1 MAQPA
6 PMLVAYY
13 VGEANADEKM
23 LRSRLAEQLPE
34 YMVPAHLI
42 ALDALPLTANGK
54 LDRNALPLPAAEE
67 QATYCPP
74 RDDRE
79 HQLCRLWG
87 EILHVPADELSTRA
101 DLFQLGID
109 SIASIQMA
117 GRLRRELQ
125 LDVTLKELLT
135 YRTIASFYDTLLGRQ
150 TVGGI
155 QTVQRETGAL
165 SGAAPLLPIQQW
177 FPAHDLP
184 HPQQWNQYGLLVA
197 PGMTMARLQC
207 LLPRLV
213 AQHDAFNLR
222 FEKIPKENGVNA
234 TSRRLRCRPATL
246 WTFAHCRC
254 RKTTRILTPRCCSVL
269 PTGSRRSICR
279 AGLWPRLP
287 FLKGTRTARPC
298 SSLAIT

>member
-87 EILHVPADELSTRA
+87 EILHVPADELSTQA

-155 QTVQRETGAL
+155 QTVQRETG
-165 SGAAPLLPIQQW
+165 P
-177 FPAHDLP
+177 
-184 HPQQWNQYGLLVA
+184 
-197 PGMTMARLQC
+197 
-207 LLPRLV
+207 
-213 AQHDAFNLR
+213 
-222 FEKIPKENGVNA
+222 
-234 TSRRLRCRPATL
+234 
-246 WTFAHCRC
+246 
-254 RKTTRILTPRCCSVL
+254 
-269 PTGSRRSICR
+269 
-279 AGLWPRLP
+279 
-287 FLKGTRTARPC
+287 
-298 SSLAIT
+298 